1 MSNERLGNMAVLSI
15 EREIAKE
22 IPLDSVVDKF
32 AAQDKN
38 RRITLT

>member
-1 MSNERLGNMAVLSI
+1 MSNERLASMAILSI
-15 EREIAKE
+15 ECEIAKE
-22 IPLDSVVDKF
+22 IPLDSIVDKF